1 MLEFRLQPETQKK
14 IYYLAAF
21 LVCGFGF
28 RLAHSISAPTPS
40 RNPVVVYIFL
50 AEDCKICQSYTLT
63 LKDLHREYSQHGFEF
78 AGVFPNA
85 ASTPEALSAFQ
96 EKYSLP
102 FQVKLDVNNQLSR
115 ALGAQITPEAIVV
128 ESASNKIL
136 YQGRIDNT
144 FFALGQRRSITTT
157 QELREA
163 LAAIKSGQ
171 KIKVTKTEAVGCLIT
186 PRKADDLKRLKS
198 NKANTE

>member
-1 MLEFRLQPETQKK
+1 MLAFRLQPETQKK
-14 IYYLAAF
+14 NYYLAA
-21 LVCGFGF
+21 LLACCLIPANF
-28 RLAHSISAPTPS
+28 RLAHSISAPAPS

-78 AGVFPNA
+78 VGVFPNA
-85 ASTPEALSAFQ
+85 SSTPQTLSAFQ
-96 EKYSLP
+96 KRYNLP
-102 FQVKLDVNNQLSR
+102 FPVKLDVNNQISH
-115 ALGAQITPEAIVV
+115 AFGARITPEVVIV
-128 ESASNKIL
+128 EKASNEIL

-144 FFALGQRRSITTT
+144 FFALGRRRSITTT

-163 LAAIKSGQ
+163 LAAIKARQ

-186 PRKADDLKRLKS
+186 PQKGDDSNRLQSK
-198 NKANTE
+198 